1 LIGVTDGAMIIQ
13 ERQGRGMLLKDGKIL
28 HQVRYQISLHQIEI
42 PQQPAFRKVQGT
54 KALEDGGFLPMSR
67 DRFVLALEDGAKLDM
82 YIGEHGTIL
91 PAGGLYK

>member
-1 LIGVTDGAMIIQ
+1 VIIQ
-13 ERQGRGMLLKDGKIL
+13 ERKGRGVLLRDGNVL
-28 HQVRYQISLHQIEI
+28 HRVTYEVFVQQIEI
-42 PQQPAFRKVQGT
+42 PPQPAFRKVHGRI
-54 KALEDGGFLPMSR
+54 ALHDGGAPPITA